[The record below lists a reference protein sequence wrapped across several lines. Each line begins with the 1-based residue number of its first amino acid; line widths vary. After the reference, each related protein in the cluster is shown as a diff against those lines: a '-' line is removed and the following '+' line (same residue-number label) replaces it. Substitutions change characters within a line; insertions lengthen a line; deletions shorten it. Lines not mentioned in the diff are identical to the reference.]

1 MCICTVLYYG
11 QACDN
16 IASGFVT
23 HGQACDN
30 IASGFVTHGQAC
42 DNIASGFV
50 THGEPIVS
58 EKKDAHNDT

>member
-1 MCICTVLYYG
+1 MCICTVLYY
-11 QACDN
+11 
-16 IASGFVT
+16 
-23 HGQACDN
+23 GQACDN